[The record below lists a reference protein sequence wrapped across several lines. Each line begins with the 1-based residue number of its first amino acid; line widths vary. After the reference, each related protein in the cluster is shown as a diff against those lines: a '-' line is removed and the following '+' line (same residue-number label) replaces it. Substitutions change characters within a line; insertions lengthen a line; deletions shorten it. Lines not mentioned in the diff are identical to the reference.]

1 MMNKLAIIFLAVIG
15 WLAVSV
21 PLFAHHGNVSYDT
34 TKTVTVKGTVTAY
47 SWQNPHVL
55 LRVDA
60 KDDAGNTLHWIIE
73 AQSTVSQSAAGWSK
87 TTFKPGD
94 EVVIDV
100 IPIKSGNPVG
110 RFKGRIVINGTV
122 FKEGPQPGTGH

>member
-1 MMNKLAIIFLAVIG
+1 MSKVVIIFLAVIG
-15 WLAVSV
+15 LAAVPVPVS
-21 PLFAHHGNVSYDT
+21 AHHGNASYDET
-34 TKTVTVKGTVTAY
+34 RTVTVKGTVTSY
-47 SWQNPHVL
+47 SWQNPHIL

-60 KDDAGNTLHWIIE
+60 KDDTGNTLHWIIE
-73 AQSTVSQSAAGWSK
+73 AQSTVSQTASGWTR

-100 IPIKSGNPVG
+100 VPIKSGNPVG

-122 FKEGPQPGTGH
+122 FKPAAPGR